1 MEDKMD
7 FRSFYFYQN
16 QLLFFKRGG
25 SEVKKLLIFISILGF
40 SINAFGQAK
49 NRPNVVVIMFDDMG
63 YGDIE
68 PYGMTG
74 IPTPNFNKL
83 AKEGTRFTH
92 FNAAQPICS
101 PSRAALLT
109 GCYPNRLGISGAI
122 LPNSTMALDLKEETI
137 ASILKHEGYKT
148 GMFGKWHLGNRA
160 PNWPIH
166 YGFDQFYGIPYSHD
180 IWPRDNQGKLIT
192 DPKNAK
198 STWPELLLLNGDK
211 AVDTIKTTEQLKTLT
226 QTFTSKAVSFINENK
241 EKPFFLYLA
250 QPMPHVPLAAS
261 AKFAGKSEMGTFGD
275 VIMELDWSIGEI
287 AKALKAAKIDQN
299 TILIVTSDNG
309 PWLIYGNHAGS
320 NGGFKEGKMNSSEG
334 GTRVPLLV
342 KWPGKIEAG
351 GTNSQ
356 LMTNMDLL
364 PTIAA
369 ATGAKLPKNKIDGLN
384 FLPSIL
390 NPLTIKGPR
399 EVFYY
404 YYGKNSL
411 EAIRYKNWKL
421 ILPHIGNTYIG
432 LHGKDGA
439 ANKSEKVNFPQALF
453 DLAHDPGE
461 RYDVLSQYPEIV
473 AKILALAEEAR
484 TDLGDDIT
492 NRTGK
497 NIRYKKTSADNLK
510 EN

>member
-1 MEDKMD
+1 VGFIRRLFIHQAMD
-7 FRSFYFYQN
+7 YGQWTMDNYVRRREIDMSFMNKLVSFIVF
-16 QLLFFKRGG
+16 LLLSSSVFAQTKTH
-25 SEVKKLLIFISILGF
+25 
-40 SINAFGQAK
+40 
-49 NRPNVVVIMFDDMG
+49 PNVVVILFDDMG

-83 AKEGTRFTH
+83 AKESTRFTH

-122 LPNSTMALDLKEETI
+122 LPNSSMALDLKEETI
-137 ASILKHEGYKT
+137 AAILKQVGYKT
-148 GMFGKWHLGNRA
+148 GMIGKWHLGNKA
-160 PNWPIH
+160 PHLPIH

-180 IWPRDNQGKLIT
+180 IWPRDLDGKLIT

-198 STWPELLLLNGDK
+198 SSWPELLLLNGDQ
-211 AVDTIKTTEQLKTLT
+211 AIDTIKTTAQQSLLT
-226 QTFTSKAVSFINENK
+226 QTFTAKAVSFIKENK
-241 EKPFFLYLA
+241 AKPFFLYLA

-261 AKFAGKSEMGTFGD
+261 PKFKGKSEMGAFGD

-287 AKALKAAKIDQN
+287 TKALKEAKIDEN
-299 TILIVTSDNG
+299 TIVIVTSDNG

-342 KWPGKIEAG
+342 RWPGRVEAG
-351 GTNSQ
+351 GVNSA

-384 FLPSIL
+384 FLPSL
-390 NPLTIKGPR
+390 LAPEKNKSPR

-421 ILPHIGNTYIG
+421 ILPHVGNTFVA
-432 LHGKDGA
+432 LHGKDGD
-439 ANKSEKVNFPQALF
+439 ANKSEKITFPEALF

-461 RYDVLSQYPEIV
+461 RYDVKSQYPEIV
-473 AKILALAEEAR
+473 AHILALAEEAR
-484 TDLGDDIT
+484 NDLGDDLT
-492 NRTGK
+492 KRTGK
-497 NIRYKKTSADNLK
+497 NIRYQVN
-510 EN
+510 